1 MPETDSNV
9 KEVHYVV
16 VVHGIGE
23 QRPNE
28 TVPAVISRFAEAR
41 MMDFEESDN
50 KPGSAVERHNFITMG
65 KVAAQAGTKKKD
77 GKVSFAGESPW
88 SQFEGIPNIYGDEVK
103 HFKAIQSEGEEDIR
117 FVDMY
122 WADILDDY
130 FKVSG
135 QTTEVWTDAVLSR
148 MKTDTEEKE
157 DDPIKEKR
165 QTWIKQV
172 LTHIQETA
180 LFATNVAGLPK
191 VNVADE
197 LNAVMENVVGDIQI
211 YGENRSVRGEA
222 VARFHGLMEKIHEQ
236 HLQTYNITGFNLETE
251 DVNHRYKVGSKYS
264 GYKRLKEANIE
275 YVRPKIHVVAHSL
288 GTVLSLD
295 AIMYAHV
302 KKEYANPANSTE
314 NEYRNIPFEMY
325 GEEQFKKVEWDI
337 ENNKPEVEKKNRTE
351 GNGIID
357 RTEGEFVGSNWIDN
371 LESFVT
377 LGSPIDKF
385 LVLYPENYSYLKG
398 ELHKKG
404 SSKNDESNVSK
415 AKALFK
421 TRTPEGMPKIR
432 HYNYCDEQDPVGH
445 HLDLVH
451 EQEGYQLIFDNDGM
465 NRDVVFNQYVTPGV
479 AHIKYWEDQILM
491 RRILHQTVDGDP
503 QNETNQG
510 PKPEPSGSEFTEAHS
525 PPANYKK
532 VLSITYYWPI
542 FISGLAMS
550 LIFFWGWNSL
560 KNDPTNYLVP
570 ALAAFVFSMAG
581 YLLRKIIALLIWWR
595 QTLRTKSKHAEKR
608 ASELSEKSKYHSEKI
623 SRRFRWIINGVG
635 VLLLLFSVLSIS
647 FAIVQSNFLDAK
659 EGVGAIKVY
668 FIMLLGGGLIVY
680 LYGKMKWSRTYVI
693 RTTSSKAP
701 EWITVGYIA
710 LASFLSWLIVHFFD
724 DSLRS
729 PDCCIDTSI
738 LSFHAILISGI
749 TIAWI
754 YVRYTLFYVKRE
766 LLGTRTPL
774 QIFLSTC
781 LWKLETALAKFLKK
795 HLFKTA
801 LVSALALLAYVI
813 FSACY

>member
-1 MPETDSNV
+1 MLRIRIFQLHYETEIMQSQDSPVPSDV
-9 KEVHYVV
+9 KEIHYVV

-41 MMDFEESDN
+41 MMDARIAPEPSG
-50 KPGSAVERHNFITMG
+50 KAVEMHNFITMG
-65 KVAAQAGTKKKD
+65 KVAAQAGTQKKD
-77 GKVSFAGESPW
+77 GKISFAGESPW
-88 SQFEGIPNIYGDEVK
+88 SQFEGIPNKYGDPTN

-135 QTTEVWTDAVLSR
+135 QSAEVWTDAVLSR
-148 MKTDTEEKE
+148 MKTDPEEKV
-157 DDPIKEKR
+157 DAANVKR
-165 QTWIKQV
+165 KTWIKQV
-172 LTHIQETA
+172 LTHVQETA

-191 VNVADE
+191 VNAAKE

-236 HLQTYNITGFNLETE
+236 HLQTYNITDFSLKNEV
-251 DVNHRYKVGSKYS
+251 DKRYPIGPKYS
-264 GYKRLKEANIE
+264 GYKRLKKAEIH
-275 YVRPKIHVVAHSL
+275 YVRPKIHIIAHSL

-314 NEYRNIPFEMY
+314 NIYRNIPFEMY
-325 GEEQFKKVEWDI
+325 GEDQFKKVRWDI
-337 ENNKPEVEKKNRTE
+337 DNNKPWVKEEENKKKKQEDEERKDGKEKVTFTH
-351 GNGIID
+351 
-357 RTEGEFVGSNWIDN
+357 RTEGEYVGSNWIDN

-398 ELHKKG
+398 DLHKVDGVEVPK
-404 SSKNDESNVSK
+404 KQTISNAQS
-415 AKALFK
+415 LFQ
-421 TRTPEGMPKIR
+421 TREEGGMPKVR

-451 EQEGYQLIFDNDGM
+451 EQEGYQLIFDNAEMD
-465 NRDVVFNQYVTPGV
+465 RDVVFNQYVTPGV
-479 AHIKYWEDQILM
+479 AHIKYWEDQVLM

-503 QNETNQG
+503 QDENDSG
-510 PKPEPSGSEFTEAHS
+510 PKPEPDGSTFTEIHS
-525 PPANYKK
+525 PSANYKK

-542 FISGLAMS
+542 FISGLAMA

-560 KNDPTNYLVP
+560 KTDPTNYVVP

-581 YLLRKIIALLIWWR
+581 YLFRKVIALLIWWR

-608 ASELSEKSKYHSEKI
+608 ASELSEKSKYHNEKI
-623 SRRFRWIINGVG
+623 SRGFRWIINVVG
-635 VLLLLFSVLSIS
+635 IFLWLFSILSIS
-647 FAIVQSNFLDAK
+647 FAIIQNFLARHLK
-659 EGVGAIKVY
+659 Y
-668 FIMLLGGGLIVY
+668 SNQL
-680 LYGKMKWSRTYVI
+680 SR
-693 RTTSSKAP
+693 S
-701 EWITVGYIA
+701 
-710 LASFLSWLIVHFFD
+710 
-724 DSLRS
+724 
-729 PDCCIDTSI
+729 
-738 LSFHAILISGI
+738 
-749 TIAWI
+749 
-754 YVRYTLFYVKRE
+754 
-766 LLGTRTPL
+766 
-774 QIFLSTC
+774 
-781 LWKLETALAKFLKK
+781 
-795 HLFKTA
+795 
-801 LVSALALLAYVI
+801 
-813 FSACY
+813 